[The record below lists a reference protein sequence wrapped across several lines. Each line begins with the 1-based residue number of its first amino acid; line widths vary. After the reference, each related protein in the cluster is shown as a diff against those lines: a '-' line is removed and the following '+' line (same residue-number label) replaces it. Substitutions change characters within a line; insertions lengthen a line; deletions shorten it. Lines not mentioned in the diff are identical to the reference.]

1 MSESSEEISNLR
13 TMLLLSFYL
22 FSWNKQI
29 KIILGNAFVS
39 LSNMLVGLL
48 DDYKLI
54 NNYLT
59 GVLVTLLMM
68 CLTCFISH
76 KQDYTFINKLSC

>member
-1 MSESSEEISNLR
+1 MFESEEISNLR
-13 TMLLLSFYL
+13 TMLLSYL

-29 KIILGNAFVS
+29 KSIPGNAFVS

-48 DDYKLI
+48 NDYKLI

-59 GVLVTLLMM
+59 GVLVTSLII
-68 CLTCFISH
+68 CSTCFFSH
-76 KQDYTFINKLSC
+76 KQNYVFINKLSR